1 MLNLSNDDRKQLREA
16 LTSAFRDYSSL
27 KIFVSDRF
35 SFRLNEI
42 APSTATKI
50 AADALIEHFE
60 EGGKDGDV
68 SDLILALHQER
79 SRNPDVQKLMSRLK
93 EFLQQRLLLDPNLA
107 DAVEQPFELP
117 SPYDDVQLE
126 AFLPRSFSY
135 DADAGKLCRGLQRVM
150 NAVCKISF
158 TDRATTGTGVLIAPN
173 LVLTNYHV
181 LSRQVIAER
190 SLLADKA
197 STLLFEFG
205 FISAEHATPVSP
217 NTFGVEPTNPIVA
230 CSPPAQLDYALL
242 RVDPQITNA
251 DYIQPVTIRVTNS
264 LLRPQDGL
272 NVLQHPEGNV
282 MQVSLSASGVVQ
294 TDESRDRVWY
304 VNRTQGGSSGSPC
317 FNDDWELV
325 ALHHASMSRGFG
337 SVREGILMR
346 SILAEISSFLG

>member
-16 LTSAFRDYSSL
+16 LTSAFRNYPSL
-27 KIFVSDRF
+27 KIFVSDYF
-35 SFRLNEI
+35 PVRLNEI

-68 SDLILALHQER
+68 SDLILALYQER
-79 SRNPDVQKLMSRLK
+79 SRNPEVQKLMSRLK
-93 EFLQQRLLLDPNLA
+93 GFLQQRLLLDPNVA
-107 DAVEQPFELP
+107 DVGEQPFELP

-135 DADAGKLCRGLQRVM
+135 EADVGQLRRGLQLA
-150 NAVCKISF
+150 NAVCKITF
-158 TDRATTGTGVLIAPN
+158 TDRATTGTGVLIAPD

-181 LSRQVIAER
+181 LSRQVMAER

-197 STLLFEFG
+197 KTLRFEFG
-205 FISAEHATPVSP
+205 FVSAEHATPISP
-217 NTFGVEPTNPIVA
+217 DTFGVAPTNPIVA

-242 RVDPQITNA
+242 RVDPQIAHA
-251 DYIQPVTIRVTNS
+251 DYIQPVAMHSTVP
-264 LLRPQDGL
+264 LLHPQDGL

-294 TDESRDRVWY
+294 TDAGRNRVWY

-317 FNDDWELV
+317 FNHDWELV

-337 SVREGILMR
+337 SVREGILMP
-346 SILAEISSFLG
+346 SILAEISSFLR